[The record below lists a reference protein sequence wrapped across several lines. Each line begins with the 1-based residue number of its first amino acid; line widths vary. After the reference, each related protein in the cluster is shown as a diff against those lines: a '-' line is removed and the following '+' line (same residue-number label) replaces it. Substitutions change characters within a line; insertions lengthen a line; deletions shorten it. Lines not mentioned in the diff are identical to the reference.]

1 MKNFILTATLLLTSA
16 LLQAQE
22 LATLVDDGLKAM
34 NEKKWEQALALNAQA
49 IEKHGPDPK
58 VAMEDFGPQFAMI
71 WFRKG
76 ICELQLKKFAD
87 AMKSFEIVSKDFP
100 NNAEKDGNEFEKI
113 ALLKWGEAAMGA
125 EKYDVA
131 IEKWSQFLK
140 ERTPKDKFP
149 QGLFNVNMAICHYH
163 VGEIPKGNEYLE
175 IAIKNK
181 AAFATPNSAI
191 VSAFQV
197 LVDVSVKA
205 ENEQAFLDF
214 VDKNKGGLMIEPFEM
229 QRFSKIFMKLAGD
242 AIAAEKIKTALAL
255 YQFVPSTQVAIE
267 DLTAKL
273 KIIGKL
279 PTFTDGS
286 AKLNRA
292 QMEGELAALKAE
304 LAGNKSIEMIKL
316 AAIAYIYELQGYV
329 PGSYA
334 AYLQL
339 ETMYAKAEKREDN
352 LYNLIRTASL
362 LGKMDQ
368 VQKFSETFLT
378 AYPESTHK
386 PAIMKLMLSTLFF
399 RGDYETCIEIASDLI
414 GKEKLKA
421 PSPEHDLALFVLGG
435 SYFYTGKYDVAVPYL
450 EKHIATYPQS
460 PFAMHSSYYQA
471 SNTYR
476 LQLWKEAAVLLDK
489 FLEKY
494 KTNPEQGYIPL
505 ALLDR
510 ANTHYAE
517 DETEATVEK
526 IDRLIKDFP
535 DSETTN
541 QALNLK
547 GNVQESEGKI
557 AEAIATYQMSLEK
570 AEARGNDSIA
580 GEALYYLIAL
590 LSSDKSD
597 EEAATRFPK
606 AAAYADK
613 YWEKYSESS
622 PYRAQASVSQLP
634 AMDAVGRGEEGLK
647 RLQGIIS
654 EMAKLE
660 EAQGLEEAINS
671 YTEAYLKNHTP
682 EELKEHYF
690 NFPNVDVNDKAARAL
705 LRIAVI
711 GVYENSLKKAKDEE
725 EKRKLNAMIKVLF
738 DNLKAEFDVKELT
751 NFILV
756 KLGDY
761 LRTKTATPVLALPYY
776 NEALGRADQAYR
788 FDALLGRADVYGKSK
803 LPDELAKS
811 IEDFERV
818 LSDSDEKSQREFA
831 LYRIIQVLMEKSDYE
846 GAAKRANEYLNRE
859 PANGAVH
866 GFTKYSAEVGY
877 ILAQSFEKRNLNDDA
892 IQMYVK
898 VWSTYMGNIKV
909 SAPAI
914 HSWMELSF
922 ARNKPS
928 TDPNTPADRQ
938 GAYQGGY
945 NYLELTGRFKNKLTP
960 EELELWTKVQ
970 KLTERYVA
978 DPSVKSMEEIKKA
991 KEKGQ

>member
-1 MKNFILTATLLLTSA
+1 MKNFILTATLLVTSSM
-16 LLQAQE
+16 LPAQE
-22 LATLVDDGLKAM
+22 LATLAETGFKAM
-34 NEKKWEQALALNAQA
+34 TEKKWEQALAINAQA
-49 IEKHGPDPK
+49 IEKAPDPK
-58 VAMEDFGPQFAMI
+58 QALDEFGPQFAMF
-71 WFRKG
+71 WFRQG
-76 ICELQLKKFAD
+76 ICQLQLKKFPE
-87 AMKSFEIVSKDFP
+87 AMKSFEVVSKDFP
-100 NNAEKDGNEFEKI
+100 NNAERDGNEFVKI

-131 IEKWSQFLK
+131 IEKWTQFMK
-140 ERTPKDKFP
+140 ERGPRDKFP

-163 VGEIPKGNEYLE
+163 IGEIPKGNEFLE

-181 AAFATPNSAI
+181 AVYATPNSAI

-197 LVDVSVKA
+197 LVDVSIKA

-214 VDKNKGGLMIEPFEM
+214 VDKNKGALMIEPFEM

-273 KIIGKL
+273 KIMGKL

-286 AKLNRA
+286 SKLNRA
-292 QMEGELAALKAE
+292 QMESELAALKAE

-316 AAIAYIYELQGYV
+316 AAIAYIYEAQGYV
-329 PGSYA
+329 PGAYA

-339 ETMYAKAEKREDN
+339 ETLHPKAEKREDN

-368 VQKFSETFLT
+368 VQKFSESFLA
-378 AYPESTHK
+378 AYPESKHK

-399 RGDYETCIEIASDLI
+399 RGDYEMCIEIASDLI
-414 GKEKLKA
+414 GKEKLKS

-435 SYFYTGKYDVAVPYL
+435 SYFYTGKYDVAVPHI

-460 PFAMHSSYYQA
+460 VFAMQSSYYQA
-471 SNTYR
+471 SNAYR
-476 LQLWKEAAVLLDK
+476 RQLWKEAAALLDK

-494 KTNPEQGYIPL
+494 KADPDQGYIPL

-517 DETEATVEK
+517 EEMEATVEK
-526 IDRLIKDFP
+526 IDRMIKEFP
-535 DSETTN
+535 DSESTN

-547 GNVQESEGKI
+547 GNVLESGGKVT
-557 AEAIATYQMSLEK
+557 EAIETYQMSLEK
-570 AEARGNDSIA
+570 AEARGNDGIA
-580 GEALYYLIAL
+580 GEAHYYLLAL
-590 LSSDKSD
+590 LSGDKSE

-606 AAAYADK
+606 AIAYADK
-613 YWEKYSESS
+613 YWEKYSEGS
-622 PYRAQASVSQLP
+622 PYRAQAAVSQLP

-660 EAQGLEEAINS
+660 EAHGLEEAINS
-671 YTEAYLKNHTP
+671 YTEAYLKNHKP
-682 EELKEHYF
+682 EELKEHFF
-690 NFPNVDVNDKAARAL
+690 NFPDVDVNDKAARAL

-711 GVYENSLKKAKDEE
+711 GVYETSLKKAKDED

-738 DNLKAEFDVKELT
+738 DTLKAEFDVKELT

-776 NEALGRADQAYR
+776 NEALGRPDQAYR
-788 FDALLGRADVYGKSK
+788 FDALMGRADVFGKST

-818 LSDSDEKSQREFA
+818 LADSDDKGQREFA
-831 LYRIIQVLMEKSDYE
+831 LYRIIQVLMGKGDFE

-866 GFTKYSAEVGY
+866 GFKKYSAEVGY
-877 ILAQSFEKRNLNDDA
+877 LLGQSFEKRNLNDDA

-898 VWSTYMGNIKV
+898 VWSTYMGNVKV

-922 ARNKPS
+922 ARNRPS
-928 TDPNTPADRQ
+928 ADPKIPADRQ

-945 NYLELTGRFKNKLTP
+945 EYIQQTGRFKNKLTP

-970 KLTERYVA
+970 KLTDRYVA

-991 KEKGQ
+991 QEKGQ